1 MPTLE
6 NKELNQIIDYL
17 ESLLKQVLE
26 EHEGEEMA
34 SSLSQLV
41 SACGSDASDVCIN
54 EILDSLPSND
64 LGKIISAFDF
74 SFHILNI
81 AEELYLKGN
90 KELMTVLPGI
100 IKKIDSSKLSLVD
113 ARPVITAHPTEA
125 KRLTILEKYRA
136 IYDMLYPDMGY
147 IRKHK
152 QEILTELEKLWYTGD
167 IFLERPTVLEEVANG
182 MYYFRSSFYD
192 AIKELYKLLKRA
204 DIEVDGPLLHFG
216 SWIGGDRDGN
226 PSVNHNI
233 TFQTIENQNTVIID
247 LYKRTL
253 NYLIKSISLSIHL
266 SKVSGELLDSIQ
278 EDKELPGGDAIYER
292 NVHEPYRQKLGFILH
307 KLNGMETN
315 ESYAYKNPD
324 GMINDL
330 LIIKRSLE
338 LSKSNR
344 IIDDEIYPFIMQ
356 IKTFGFY
363 LASLDIRQNSK
374 VHSNALSDI
383 MKYLHLSSNFD
394 KLPESY
400 KIQLINK
407 ELFSP
412 RPLVKDSMSLEN
424 NTVELL
430 QTFRTIKKLKDKWG
444 DQGVSSY
451 IISLTH
457 GLSDILTV
465 MLFAKECDLI
475 GYDDNARLY
484 SQIDI
489 VPLFETIED
498 LRASTVILDKL
509 LSHKLYREH
518 LKCRNDIQE
527 IMIGYSDS
535 SKDGGILTSSWELFL
550 AQERLCA
557 VASKYNVSLRLFH
570 GRGGTVGRGGGPTH
584 KAILGQPEG
593 TLKGMIKI
601 TEQGE
606 VISSKYSYLD
616 STVANLELMLAGL
629 IQGSF
634 AKGEN
639 SVSINYDKFYNI
651 LNRISTRSYAKYR
664 ELVESDKFLRFFAKA
679 TPISEIN
686 LANIGSRPTNRFV
699 SAQSEIIDVNNLR
712 AIPWVFSW
720 SLSRYLLPAW
730 YPLGS
735 VISEVVTDEDEW
747 KLLAQMYKEWP
758 FFQGLIDNIQM
769 AMLKAD
775 MEIARLYAELAD
787 NMDMYNILKKEYEL
801 SKEVVLTIT
810 QQNKLL
816 ENDPTLAASI
826 ARRKAYIDPIHHIQV
841 YLLKE
846 YRELL
851 KTDKPIPQELTNN
864 LILTISCISTGLRNT
879 G

>member
-1 MPTLE
+1 
-6 NKELNQIIDYL
+6 
-17 ESLLKQVLE
+17 
-26 EHEGEEMA
+26 
-34 SSLSQLV
+34 
-41 SACGSDASDVCIN
+41 
-54 EILDSLPSND
+54 
-64 LGKIISAFDF
+64 
-74 SFHILNI
+74 
-81 AEELYLKGN
+81 
-90 KELMTVLPGI
+90 
-100 IKKIDSSKLSLVD
+100 
-113 ARPVITAHPTEA
+113 
-125 KRLTILEKYRA
+125 
-136 IYDMLYPDMGY
+136 
-147 IRKHK
+147 
-152 QEILTELEKLWYTGD
+152 
-167 IFLERPTVLEEVANG
+167 
-182 MYYFRSSFYD
+182 
-192 AIKELYKLLKRA
+192 
-204 DIEVDGPLLHFG
+204 
-216 SWIGGDRDGN
+216 
-226 PSVNHNI
+226 
-233 TFQTIENQNTVIID
+233 
-247 LYKRTL
+247 
-253 NYLIKSISLSIHL
+253 
-266 SKVSGELLDSIQ
+266 
-278 EDKELPGGDAIYER
+278 
-292 NVHEPYRQKLGFILH
+292 
-307 KLNGMETN
+307 
-315 ESYAYKNPD
+315 
-324 GMINDL
+324 
-330 LIIKRSLE
+330 
-338 LSKSNR
+338 
-344 IIDDEIYPFIMQ
+344 
-356 IKTFGFY
+356 
-363 LASLDIRQNSK
+363 
-374 VHSNALSDI
+374 
-383 MKYLHLSSNFD
+383 
-394 KLPESY
+394 
-400 KIQLINK
+400 
-407 ELFSP
+407 
-412 RPLVKDSMSLEN
+412 
-424 NTVELL
+424 
-430 QTFRTIKKLKDKWG
+430 
-444 DQGVSSY
+444 
-451 IISLTH
+451 
-457 GLSDILTV
+457 

-475 GYDDNARLY
+475 GYDESARLY

-557 VASKYNVSLRLFH
+557 IAAKYNVSLRLFH

-639 SVSINYDKFYNI
+639 TSGINYDSFYNI
-651 LNRISTRSYAKYR
+651 LNRISTRSYGKYR

-699 SAQSEIIDVNNLR
+699 STQSEIINVNNLR

-735 VISEVVTDEDEW
+735 VISEVVTDEEEW

-787 NMDMYNILKKEYEL
+787 NMDMYNTLKKEYEL

-810 QQNKLL
+810 QQNQLL
-816 ENDPTLAASI
+816 ENDPALAASI

-851 KTDKPIPQELTNN
+851 KTDKPIPQDLTNN